1 VTLADL
7 AGLDAYRS
15 SKLVVLPLTATAAE
29 AARVMLDNH
38 VGAVLVSA
46 RDGLAGVVTD
56 RDLAVS
62 IVSEGADPARVALRD
77 LMSDEL
83 AVIDVRATVDDVL
96 QLMRSSGCRRVP
108 IADAGVLVGL
118 VTLDDLL
125 LDGRIDA
132 AGAAAVLRAQLDS
145 WPRARDAHGPQARR
159 AYVAR
164 AEATYA
170 RWLESVAW
178 RWGMTP
184 TRAEGTARALVG
196 AICRGVDAG
205 DAMAFAAH
213 LPTLLCED
221 ALSRVDGPPVAIELD
236 AIVGEVVAIL
246 GVRAEVAE
254 VLLGCIGEVLA
265 EDVPRRELAAVRRQL
280 PPEVSK
286 LLHVAPREVARRPPL
301 HRITAAA

>member
-1 VTLADL
+1 MTLADL
-7 AGLDAYRS
+7 AGLDAYRTR
-15 SKLVVLPLTATAAE
+15 KLVVLPLTATAAE

-38 VGAVLVSA
+38 VGAVLVSG

-62 IVSEGADPARVALRD
+62 VVSEGADPARVVLRD

-83 AVIDVRATVDDVL
+83 AVIDVRATVHDVL

-145 WPRARDAHGPQARR
+145 RPRARDAHGPPARQ

-184 TRAEGTARALVG
+184 TRVEVAACALAG
-196 AICRGVDAG
+196 AICRGVDAD
-205 DAMAFAAH
+205 DAMGFAAH
-213 LPTLLCED
+213 LPTLLCEE
-221 ALSRVDGPPVAIELD
+221 ALSRVDGSPVAIELN

-254 VLLGCIGEVLA
+254 VLLGCVGEVLA
-265 EDVPRRELAAVRRQL
+265 EDVPPPELAALRRQL
-280 PPEVSK
+280 PQDVSK
-286 LLHVAPREVARRPPL
+286 LLRVAPREVARRPSL
-301 HRITAAA
+301 HGITAAA